1 MHIKL
6 QCEYESSRDLGKILK
21 FSRCR
26 EGLEVSDAIDDAGPW
41 TTI

>member
-1 MHIKL
+1 MYIKL
-6 QCEYESSRDLGKILK
+6 QCEYESRRDLAKILK
-21 FSRCR
+21 CRCR